1 MTSELANGS
10 NAAVVVLV
18 VWLLVGV
25 IFVWV
30 AIRRMRAQPV
40 RRAITAGIGV
50 VLVVSV
56 LGLIVFDLRV
66 QRGVARAAAAFESH
80 RPAKLGDIGTTKTLS
95 ILPLVDWHSR
105 LIVDSNALSASRST
119 RHKI

>member
-1 MTSELANGS
+1 MTSEFANGS

-80 RPAKLGDIGTTKTLS
+80 RSATSARRRPSAFCLWSTGT
-95 ILPLVDWHSR
+95 
-105 LIVDSNALSASRST
+105 AG
-119 RHKI
+119 

>member
-18 VWLLVGV
+18 VWILVGV

-40 RRAITAGIGV
+40 RRAITAGIGI
-50 VLVVSV
+50 VL
-56 LGLIVFDLRV
+56 DLRV

-105 LIVDSNALSASRST
+105 LIVDSNALSASRPT
-119 RHKI
+119 RHNI